1 MLLSCFAITAGA
13 QDIYF
18 TRTGKIE
25 FHSGSSLE
33 DIDGVNNEATSMLNI
48 KTGEMAFTLLV
59 KSLSL
64 IHI

>member
-33 DIDGVNNEATSMLNI
+33 DIVGVNYEETGMLN
-48 KTGEMAFTLLV
+48 V
-59 KSLSL
+59 
-64 IHI
+64 